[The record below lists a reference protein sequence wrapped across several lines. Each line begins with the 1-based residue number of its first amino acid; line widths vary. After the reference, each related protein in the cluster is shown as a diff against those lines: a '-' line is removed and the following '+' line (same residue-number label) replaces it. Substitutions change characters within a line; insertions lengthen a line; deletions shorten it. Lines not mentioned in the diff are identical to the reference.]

1 MDPLTP
7 AEQVRQLQ
15 RSMNDLVSLMAL
27 PAMWTGGDPSHIVDT
42 LLDVLLSMLHLDFAY
57 MLLNESEGSLTEV
70 VRLALPLE
78 ATLRPGEIRNA
89 LPGAL
94 GHAVSKWPRAG
105 YLSIDAGDFFLATAP
120 MGLHGDVG
128 IVITGSRRP
137 DFGSEAERLLLSV
150 AVNQAALALQH
161 ARLLQAQ
168 ARTAIDLDQRV
179 AQRTAELAR
188 ANEALQREM
197 AERNQAEDALNE
209 LKTELAHVSR
219 VSTLGA
225 MTASIAHEISQPLAG
240 IVTNANTGLRMLGA
254 EPPNVVGAQETAR
267 RTLRDAERATDI
279 ISRLRT
285 LFAKRETSIELVNLN
300 EASREVAALSHRE
313 LQDSG
318 AILQLELDEKI
329 PSVEGDR
336 IQLQQVLLNL
346 TLNGAE
352 AMSEIDGRP
361 RQLTIRTAKAYP
373 DNVLLTVQDSGPG
386 IDPANLERVFDA
398 FFTTKTS
405 GLGMGLSICRKI
417 VEAHGGKL
425 WATAAVPHGAIFH
438 VTLPLTP
445 AGTR

>member
-57 MLLNESEGSLTEV
+57 MSINESGGGLTEV
-70 VRLALPLE
+70 VRLALPLL
-78 ATLRPGEIRNA
+78 ATLRPEEISNA
-89 LPGAL
+89 LPNAL
-94 GHAVSKWPRAG
+94 GHAVSQWPRAG
-105 YLSIDAGDFFLATAP
+105 CLSMDAGNFFLATAP
-120 MGLHGDVG
+120 MGLQGEVG
-128 IVITGSRRP
+128 IVIVGSRRP
-137 DFGSEAERLLLSV
+137 GFADEAEKLLLSV

-168 ARTAIDLDQRV
+168 ERTANDLDRRV

-197 AERNQAEDALNE
+197 AERSQAEDALNE
-209 LKTELAHVSR
+209 LRTELAHVSR

-225 MTASIAHEISQPLAG
+225 MMASIAHEISQPLAG

-254 EPPNVVGAQETAR
+254 DPQNVVGAQETAR

-285 LFAKRETSIELVNLN
+285 LFAKRETSIELVDLN
-300 EASREVAALSHRE
+300 EASREVAALSQRE

-318 AILQLELDEKI
+318 AILQLELDERI

-336 IQLQQVLLNL
+336 IQLQQVILNL
-346 TLNGAE
+346 TLNAAE

-361 RQLTIRTAKAYP
+361 RQLIIRTAKAHP

-386 IDPANLERVFDA
+386 IDPAHLERVFDA

-438 VTLPLTP
+438 VALPLTS
-445 AGTR
+445 ARTK